1 MIIKEYKLI
10 SKESNGTFPM
20 LETVA
25 EHDVIYD
32 ELYLYHHHDSYEL
45 EYMFFGDTLKLE
57 ENYVEYYYVMSYD
70 EVGEVIGILKISSGS
85 RGETAIPF
93 DTLFTYLLL
102 TGSYS
107 FITIHNHPN
116 NNPEKSSSDILSD
129 NSIRQVAGILG
140 IEYRD
145 GLTITKR
152 QIQELHEKMYEFE
165 KEFLGEEASESFEEY
180 IDSLTP

>member
-1 MIIKEYKLI
+1 M
-10 SKESNGTFPM
+10 
-20 LETVA
+20 
-25 EHDVIYD
+25 
-32 ELYLYHHHDSYEL
+32 
-45 EYMFFGDTLKLE
+45 
-57 ENYVEYYYVMSYD
+57 
-70 EVGEVIGILKISSGS
+70 
-85 RGETAIPF
+85 
-93 DTLFTYLLL
+93 
-102 TGSYS
+102 
-107 FITIHNHPN
+107 
-116 NNPEKSSSDILSD
+116 SD